1 MGGADDTGSLT
12 TENPQVAQKGQKCC
26 LSCLLN
32 DGQWEPVRTGDVE
45 DRLVWTHGFSG
56 SCVLRNGLT
65 GSKCQADQRMSPQ
78 PLVRLSGGSCPAVIT
93 VLDLVS
99 GLCWATFPNQFL
111 EP

>member
-1 MGGADDTGSLT
+1 MGEAANPGSLT
-12 TENPQVAQKGQKCC
+12 TENPQVDQKGQKCC

-32 DGQWEPVRTGDVE
+32 DGQWEPVRTCDLE

-56 SCVLRNGLT
+56 SCMLRNGLT
-65 GSKCQADQRMSPQ
+65 GSKCQAGQSMSPE
-78 PLVRLSGGSCPAVIT
+78 PLLSLSGGSCPAVIT

-99 GLCWATFPNQFL
+99 SLCWATFPNQFL